1 MEVSFTGEKYNDGG
15 YSKPISTISK
25 LDCGDT
31 TNGQGQ
37 VYIRANGDFMMYN
50 KDGATVNLKEEF
62 LAIWPATKRYLY
74 FTIRSKSTHLDP
86 NNHLRHFEK
95 GSGMHFVN
103 FFCNRTNDKVECS
116 YPDLSTFVLGP
127 AEIHYAFDTETSC
140 VYKRDIIVF
149 DVAFSFNVLDIPVQ
163 RVYNN
168 FEVTFSLV
176 GFPKRDCLEFVDGLG
191 FGQSLYRCSAASA
204 ILAISKK
211 ELLF

>member
-1 MEVSFTGEKYNDGG
+1 MKVSFTGEKYNDGG
-15 YSKPISTISK
+15 YSKPISTIWK
-25 LDCGDT
+25 LDCDDIT
-31 TNGQGQ
+31 FRQNQIESDVSNVRNGP
-37 VYIRANGDFMMYN
+37 VYIRANGNFMMYD
-50 KDGATVNLKEEF
+50 KTGTTVDLKEEF
-62 LAIWPATKRYLY
+62 QWPATKKYLY

-95 GSGMHFVN
+95 GSGTHVVH

-163 RVYNN
+163 KVYNN
-168 FEVTFSLV
+168 FEVTFKSCW
-176 GFPKRDCLEFVDGLG
+176 FP
-191 FGQSLYRCSAASA
+191 
-204 ILAISKK
+204 
-211 ELLF
+211 

>member
-1 MEVSFTGEKYNDGG
+1 MASYEK
-15 YSKPISTISK
+15 
-25 LDCGDT
+25 
-31 TNGQGQ
+31 
-37 VYIRANGDFMMYN
+37 
-50 KDGATVNLKEEF
+50 
-62 LAIWPATKRYLY
+62 YLY
-74 FTIRSKSTHLDP
+74 FTIRSKSTYLDP
-86 NNHLRHFEK
+86 NNHLRHILKK
-95 GSGMHFVN
+95 GSGTHVVH

-176 GFPKRDCLEFVDGLG
+176 GFPKRDWFEFVDGLG
-191 FGQSLYRCSAASA
+191 FKLKDTLYRCSAASA
-204 ILAISKK
+204 ILGNIKEA
-211 ELLF
+211 ELLFLKSNDMYVSSTFRDSCNFANRVFQYHWPFCQAGACRSFNKDGIR